1 MACQEGGND
10 IAERMGE
17 TLFPRSTK
25 HFTSQ
30 SEVFDTPF
38 WASTYNA
45 ALWRYGDQQIQLPL
59 LPSKLKPMRDVVFMV

>member
-1 MACQEGGND
+1 MRLSVALPLWFARGEGMTSQK
-10 IAERMGE
+10 RMGE

-38 WASTYNA
+38 WAS
-45 ALWRYGDQQIQLPL
+45 
-59 LPSKLKPMRDVVFMV
+59 RD